1 MIGKFVVIDTL
12 DNFKSKLSSIPSSA
26 IVLIKDV
33 GQIYAHG
40 TYFGA
45 RNTCELL
52 NQEAAGLAPAGGI
65 NANGQISNVD
75 SEWVLTVTEGKDPA
89 WKKLPANAFANNSE
103 GLKAATTSDLGG
115 IKVGSVYNGLFSTL
129 TGKHYTV
136 NIDSDGL
143 AYVSVPWSFT
153 DQNVKQTVTSLL
165 NEDFRLLF
173 SHTADD
179 ITRTEGTRKASN
191 LKFNPSTGTLTTTI
205 LKGNLDGNYINK
217 LTGYSI
223 AKSAAAITTSD
234 TLNTALGKLEY
245 KADVVYDLVD
255 ASKPDSTTIDTL
267 REVLNVLSGI
277 TDTQTIQGILGN
289 YLPLTGGTLT
299 STDYNILTIKRDV
312 TANVGIAIN
321 FINKNGAAC
330 DLMADPVLHSFKRGY
345 DLHTYKIWDEGNDGS
360 DSGLDADLLDGKH
373 LKSIMYVGDE
383 NVWDT
388 QSGNRIIPFS
398 SNSTPLSSNTMYGS
412 VLQWTAY
419 VDSTPGVSNNSWYYQ
434 LWGCTSYSR
443 PLFRSRTNTGDWSA
457 LEQLSFLS
465 DLDDYLPLTGG
476 TISGSLTI
484 QASSP
489 AVTFKKSNASNP
501 FASLGIYSDKLAMYV
516 NSDNK
521 YYDIIH
527 SGNIGSQSVSY
538 ANSAGMLS
546 AGSLSDANTATYTD
560 RALRWFSAIPSTV
573 SNLPTVT
580 GWQNGLLALPLH
592 SNGVTAQLYFSATKK
607 IYYRSIAA
615 SDYDWNEIAYV
626 TDNVASATK
635 LQTAR
640 SLWGNSFDG
649 SSDLSGDII
658 ISKTTNSS
666 VSGGKITLRGYYSAE
681 SANWDAIIA
690 SDYYGANYCSEAGFS
705 HGMIFKGG
713 RSGFDSF
720 IFIDSSSNPVARIS
734 KVFSNYFKNNTE
746 IEGTLSVTGN
756 ITMSSGIATNWSDTS
771 VDSNNKARPWYGLSY
786 SDVTNANN
794 MMLSGY
800 YGITYR
806 TGSTAMN
813 HVFKGGHVRPDTNS
827 TQTLGTSSYKWNN
840 VYSTTFTG
848 NLDGN
853 ITKGT
858 PQLCSAVESDE
869 ITIKENSNGV
879 ISTNK
884 PNDGAALRKAINF
897 RWYDTNW
904 QIGNIRGSASN
915 SGGFGITY
923 GNNNLCFRVT
933 TDGCY
938 ANGSKVLTEANAN
951 LGNADTVDNYH
962 IVVTSSPGTNT
973 STIYFV
979 T

>member
-103 GLKAATTSDLGG
+103 GLKAATDSALGG

-179 ITRTEGTRKASN
+179 TTRTEGARKASN

-217 LTGYSI
+217 LTGYNK
-223 AKSAAAITTSD
+223 AKSVAAITTSD
-234 TLNTALGKLEY
+234 TLNTALGKLEH

-267 REVLNVLSGI
+267 QEVLSVLSGI
-277 TDTQTIQGILGN
+277 TDTQTVQGILGN
-289 YLPLTGGTLT
+289 YLLLAGGTMKGDITFTKPSGKTTTYAIDFFEGVHRYLFT
-299 STDYNILTIKRDV
+299 ENNVLKYGVAPNANTI
-312 TANVGIAIN
+312 
-321 FINKNGAAC
+321 
-330 DLMADPVLHSFKRGY
+330 LHS
-345 DLHTYKIWDEGNDGS
+345 GNYSSYALPLSGGRLSGS
-360 DSGLDADLLDGKH
+360 GADLFQINRTDGNPVISYYH
-373 LKSIMYVGDE
+373 NGSWLG
-383 NVWDT
+383 
-388 QSGNRIIPFS
+388 RIGY
-398 SNSTPLSSNTMYGS
+398 NTNGS
-412 VLQWTAY
+412 PVAQI
-419 VDSTPGVSNNSWYYQ
+419 G
-434 LWGCTSYSR
+434 
-443 PLFRSRTNTGDWSA
+443 
-457 LEQLSFLS
+457 
-465 DLDDYLPLTGG
+465 DDYQFLL
-476 TISGSLTI
+476 
-484 QASSP
+484 
-489 AVTFKKSNASNP
+489 
-501 FASLGIYSDKLAMYV
+501 
-516 NSDNK
+516 
-521 YYDIIH
+521 H
-527 SGNIGSQSVSY
+527 SGNIGSY
-538 ANSAGMLS
+538 NAG
-546 AGSLSDANTATYTD
+546 
-560 RALRWFSAIPSTV
+560 
-573 SNLPTVT
+573 
-580 GWQNGLLALPLH
+580 
-592 SNGVTAQLYFSATKK
+592 
-607 IYYRSIAA
+607 
-615 SDYDWNEIAYV
+615 
-626 TDNVASATK
+626 SATK

-666 VSGGKITLRGYYSAE
+666 VSGGKIILRGYYSAE

-848 NLDGN
+848 NLNGN

-869 ITIKENSNGV
+869 ITIKESNNGS
-879 ISTNK
+879 ITTNA
-884 PNDGAALRKAINF
+884 PTTSAGLRKAIDF
-897 RWYDTNW
+897 RWYDTHW
-904 QIGNIRGSASN
+904 RIGNIRGSGSN
-915 SGGFGITY
+915 TDGFGITH
-923 GNNNLCFRVT
+923 GANNLCFRVT

-938 ANGSKVLTEANAN
+938 ANGSKILTEANAN

>member
-12 DNFKSKLSSIPSSA
+12 DNFKSKLDSIPSSA

-75 SEWVLTVTEGKDPA
+75 TEWVLTVTNGKDPV
-89 WKKLPANAFANNSE
+89 WKKLPANAFANNSAVLE
-103 GLKAATTSDLGG
+103 AATDSTLGG

-136 NIDSDGL
+136 NIDSNGL
-143 AYVSVPWSFT
+143 AYVSVPWDFT

-165 NEDFRLLF
+165 NEDFSLLF

-179 ITRTEGTRKASN
+179 STHTEGTRKASN

-217 LTGYSI
+217 LTGYSK
-223 AKSAAAITTSD
+223 AKSAAAITASD
-234 TLNTALGKLEY
+234 TLKTALGKLEY
-245 KADVVYDLVD
+245 KTDVVYDLVD

-299 STDYNILTIKRDV
+299 NNAIPLNINRTGSDV
-312 TANVGIAIN
+312 TNIRYYIDDEELGSLGFTKQLGLAVYLTSNPGW
-321 FINKNGAAC
+321 
-330 DLMADPVLHSFKRGY
+330 
-345 DLHTYKIWDEGNDGS
+345 YKIWNEANFNPSDYLLKTGGDLSGLLSIQRDAAVPLQIENTAKTNSLSQTILRFRYNGSSISAIGAKTDGKLYRYNADLSSAYTIWDSNNDGS
-360 DSGLDADLLDGKH
+360 GSGLDADTLDGLHKND
-373 LKSIMYVGDE
+373 IVE
-383 NVWDT
+383 NQWNPTIDLNTIYAKT
-388 QSGNRIIPFS
+388 QFTETSYNNAGSANITNLPFEDVA
-398 SNSTPLSSNTMYGS
+398 TT
-412 VLQWTAY
+412 VIT
-419 VDSTPGVSNNSWYYQ
+419 TPGRYGFQIAHQY
-434 LWGCTSYSR
+434 
-443 PLFRSRTNTGDWSA
+443 
-457 LEQLSFLS
+457 
-465 DLDDYLPLTGG
+465 
-476 TISGSLTI
+476 
-484 QASSP
+484 
-489 AVTFKKSNASNP
+489 
-501 FASLGIYSDKLAMYV
+501 
-516 NSDNK
+516 
-521 YYDIIH
+521 
-527 SGNIGSQSVSY
+527 
-538 ANSAGMLS
+538 NSATAFKIRGFY
-546 AGSLSDANTATYTD
+546 NTTFYSWKTLAFTD
-560 RALRWFSAIPSTV
+560 S
-573 SNLPTVT
+573 
-580 GWQNGLLALPLH
+580 
-592 SNGVTAQLYFSATKK
+592 
-607 IYYRSIAA
+607 
-615 SDYDWNEIAYV
+615 
-626 TDNVASATK
+626 NVASATK
-635 LQTAR
+635 LKTAR

-666 VSGGKITLRGYYSAE
+666 ASGGKITLRGYYSAE
-681 SANWDAIIA
+681 SANWDAVIA

-746 IEGTLSVTGN
+746 IEGTLNVTGN

-813 HVFKGGHVRPDTNS
+813 HVFKGGHVRPDTNG

-938 ANGSKVLTEANAN
+938 ANGSKILTEANAN